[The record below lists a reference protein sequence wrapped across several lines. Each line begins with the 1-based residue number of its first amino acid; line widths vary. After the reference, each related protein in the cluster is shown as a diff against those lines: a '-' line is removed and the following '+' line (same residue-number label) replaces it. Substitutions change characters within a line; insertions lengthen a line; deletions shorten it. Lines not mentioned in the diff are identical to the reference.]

1 MSIPIEYLVFKV
13 HILKRCGLI
22 ILFVSVISL
31 LFKQG
36 SFALGCF
43 FGGLISIL
51 IFSLLYK
58 YVLTVRGLPLPQ
70 RKKFFIPRALL
81 VYTIM
86 GLTLFIAIK
95 KGLPVFLGT
104 ATGLLSLKIAIFIE
118 GFKKRECQPIN

>member
-1 MSIPIEYLVFKV
+1 MNAPVEYLVFKIN
-13 HILKRCGLI
+13 ILKKSSLI
-22 ILFVSVISL
+22 ILFISVISL

-36 SFALGCF
+36 PFALGCF

-58 YVLTVRGLPLPQ
+58 YVLVVRNLSLPQ

-81 VYTIM
+81 IYTIM

-104 ATGLLSLKIAIFIE
+104 ASGLLSLKIAVFTE
-118 GFKKRECQPIN
+118 GLRKRECQLSN